1 MVNGKAWFLEWDS
14 LWSSTGSLTTHGQL
28 IGESLVNDWSVC
40 SEWLG
45 SNIKAIGGGICKIR
59 VDDCSG
65 LILQNIWETI
75 ITWGFPKMELPK
87 NGWFMIRNP
96 LEMDWG
102 SPYCGKPSFII
113 VHEVESPQT
122 PIITARVS
130 TKWDLPCSWV
140 QRIVAFMQTRMG
152 YQWGYGGLIW
162 FDDIEATIRRLNGD
176 IYGKLSLVNQ

>member
-1 MVNGKAWFLEWDS
+1 MVNGKSWFLEWDS

-65 LILQNIWETI
+65 LILQNVLETII
-75 ITWGFPKMELPK
+75 ITWGFLKWSFPKMDGL
-87 NGWFMIRNP
+87 W
-96 LEMDWG
+96 LETQWKWIG
-102 SPYCGKPSFII
+102 GPPII
-113 VHEVESPQT
+113 IHEVESPQT

-130 TKWDLPCSWV
+130 TKG
-140 QRIVAFMQTRMG
+140 IFHVAECRESLRTQTRMG
-152 YQWGYGGLIW
+152 YQCGYGDLIW
-162 FDDIEATIRRLNGD
+162 FDDISSNSET
-176 IYGKLSLVNQ
+176 